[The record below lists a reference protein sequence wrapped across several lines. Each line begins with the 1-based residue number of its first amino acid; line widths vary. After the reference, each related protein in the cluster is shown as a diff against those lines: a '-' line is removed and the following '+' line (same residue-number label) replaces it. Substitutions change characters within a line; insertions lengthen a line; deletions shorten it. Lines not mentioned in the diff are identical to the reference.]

1 MKNLYFESRTCVQ
14 NKKWAQHS
22 INNIPVWLRIKELK
36 FLLWSFTGLQ
46 KNMQRFF
53 QSYIC
58 NLGAINDH

>member
-14 NKKWAQHS
+14 NKKCGTAFDQQY
-22 INNIPVWLRIKELK
+22 PCLRIKELK